1 MKSVKDRLKDPSW
14 PELVRKCHLAGVDLS
29 AHHMGHST
37 LDGLQSYVV
46 WAAVVTEVHLD
57 VLTGQSTVAR
67 CDLTED
73 TGSSISPEV
82 DIGQV
87 EGGLVLGLGEH
98 RVTVDTCHV
107 SRALTAAGLWT
118 SEQLRYHPL
127 TGALLD
133 NSTWYYHVP
142 SVLDIPATLR
152 TQFYNSGHNP
162 AGVLGSKTTGEPSV
176 LAGCSVLFAIR

>member
-1 MKSVKDRLKDPSW
+1 MKDRLKDPSW
-14 PELVRKCHLAGVDLS
+14 PELVKKCHLAGVDLS

-73 TGSSISPEV
+73 T
-82 DIGQV
+82 
-87 EGGLVLGLGEH
+87 
-98 RVTVDTCHV
+98 CHV

-142 SVLDIPATLR
+142 SCLDIPATLR

-176 LAGCSVLFAIR
+176 LAGCSVLFAMR

>member
-14 PELVRKCHLAGVDLS
+14 PELVKKCHLAGVDLS

-82 DIGQV
+82 DISQV
-87 EGGLVLGLGEH
+87 DWVS
-98 RVTVDTCHV
+98 TASQDTCHV

-142 SVLDIPATLR
+142 SCLDIPATLR